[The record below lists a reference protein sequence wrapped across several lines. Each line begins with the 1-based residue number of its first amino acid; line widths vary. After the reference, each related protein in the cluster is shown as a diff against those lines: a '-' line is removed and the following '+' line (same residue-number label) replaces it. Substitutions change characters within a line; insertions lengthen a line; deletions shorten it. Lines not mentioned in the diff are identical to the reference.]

1 MKPGHNALMLV
12 GVALGVVCL
21 AIGAPLAEPPPPEDE
36 ASPPPTESPPGG
48 DEEAAQAQPQEAEPE
63 AVRIPRQPRPE
74 DIIREFQKQ
83 RPQLVPV
90 LPTGP
95 EDETVRRSLPDETA
109 AASRRPARLPDG
121 AMLADRAGR
130 IIREGQWWVF
140 VFESDSSSYPEPPM
154 KLLPNKALERM
165 VRESR
170 GGLDPVV
177 FVITAEVTDFRAENY
192 LLPRKVLRKRN
203 LGNLKK

>member
-1 MKPGHNALMLV
+1 MKPRHNALMLV
-12 GVALGVVCL
+12 ATALGVVCL
-21 AIGAPLAEPPPPEDE
+21 AIGAPPAEPPPPEDE
-36 ASPPPTESPPGG
+36 PSPPAAESPPAA
-48 DEEAAQAQPQEAEPE
+48 DEDVAQAQPPEAEPE
-63 AVRIPRQPRPE
+63 AVRTPRQPRPE

-95 EDETVRRSLPDETA
+95 DDETIRRSEPEEAT

-140 VFESDSSSYPEPPM
+140 VFESDSSSYPEPPI

-177 FVITAEVTDFRAENY
+177 FVITGEVTDFRAENY